1 MNTIQEDL
9 RTNIGVAGTLLIPK
23 TIYATMIEEVQKTL
37 VPRELAA
44 LYLPPSAI
52 PGSDLTINLESENF
66 LDVRVIGEG
75 AEIWQDQDTYTYVT
89 FTPVKYGVR
98 VNITREMIEDSQFP
112 LLQLHLR
119 KAAKRFAEKE
129 TELVITAL
137 DSAANTVSGGAAITI
152 ANLTR
157 AMQYLEDSDYTP
169 TDVLI
174 GAEVVNDLR
183 NIDTFVEA
191 DKLGSR
197 EMLTRGMVGVI
208 YGLRVYRFSTNA
220 APSTTYSK
228 YAYVID
234 RSQAYGI
241 AEKRTLTMEN
251 YKIETQDTEGAAFTW
266 RFDVQLL
273 RTSAV
278 AKITTS

>member
-9 RTNIGVAGTLLIPK
+9 RTTVGVAGTLLIPK
-23 TIYATMIEEVQKTL
+23 VIYGTMIEEVQKTL
-37 VPRELAA
+37 IPRELAA
-44 LYLPPSAI
+44 LYLGPAQI
-52 PGSDLTINLESENF
+52 PGIDIRINLESENF
-66 LDVRVIGEG
+66 MDVRVIGEG
-75 AEIWQDQDTYTYVT
+75 AEIWQDQDSYTSILLE
-89 FTPVKYGVR
+89 PVKYGVR

-112 LLQLHLR
+112 MLQLNLR

-129 TELVITAL
+129 TELIITAL

-152 ANLTR
+152 ANITR
-157 AMQYLEDSDYTP
+157 AIQYLEDSDYTG
-169 TDVLI
+169 TDILV
-174 GAEVVNDLR
+174 GNEVVNDLR

-197 EMLTRGMVGVI
+197 EMLTRGMVGII

-220 APSTTYSK
+220 APSTTYAK

-251 YKIETQDTEGAAFTW
+251 YKIETQDTEGVAFTW
-266 RFDVQLL
+266 RFDVELL